1 MAESFKEHA
10 QSKNVVLGGDRKN
23 RNIYAIEPERSL
35 RCAKMANRV
44 SPVGRGS

>member
-10 QSKNVVLGGDRKN
+10 QSKNVVLGGDGKIEIFVPSN
-23 RNIYAIEPERSL
+23 RNDRYVVR
-35 RCAKMANRV
+35 KWQTV